1 MNFTKKILFYV
12 AAATTGIAG
21 ITHLLLGIDS
31 NNLNS
36 QILFVVGGA
45 TQIFWVLPMIRK
57 WGTPWY
63 MIGIGGTAV
72 FIAIWVITRMPDNPI
87 TGRGGSIND
96 KGILVETFQI
106 AFIAITIAILALE
119 KRKISTNDFS

>member
-1 MNFTKKILFYV
+1 MNFTKDILFYV

-87 TGRGGSIND
+87 TGRGGRIND
-96 KGILVETFQI
+96 NGILVETFQI

-119 KRKISTNDFS
+119 KRKISTNHFS